1 MRTWRMPPRGASNE
15 KHDEPEDSLAAHWG
29 SFLRAARCSCRW
41 PLASA
46 CSLCRWVTAPGPTRE
61 ALVARLLRQ
70 TSDQGIAVLD
80 GVAHLP
86 ADDQVVRA
94 MDVLTRLSA
103 TDDAAAMATAR
114 MLAAH
119 HSELVRRA
127 EGQAR
132 GAPGRPGH
140 YDLANAILRPL
151 AQQLGARVREV
162 LARDEPANTTY
173 QRDLAISCRRLG
185 DLARQSGQ
193 ADEAGRLYRQS
204 LNTNTTGRWRVDLP
218 ARPASTTCS
227 PVSTWV

>member
-1 MRTWRMPPRGASNE
+1 LT
-15 KHDEPEDSLAAHWG
+15 G
-29 SFLRAARCSCRW
+29 SADRL
-41 PLASA
+41 
-46 CSLCRWVTAPGPTRE
+46 GE

-173 QRDLAISCRRLG
+173 QRDLATSYERLG
-185 DLARQSGQ
+185 DMALQSGQ
-193 ADEAGRLYRQS
+193 AEEAERQFARAVRTRRALSQQERGRLDLAEELAVALYFLAQAKPDAVADLESEVVALLARFDQTGA
-204 LNTNTTGRWRVDLP
+204 LTTKGVGVVSW
-218 ARPASTTCS
+218 ARG
-227 PVSTWV
+227 

>member
-1 MRTWRMPPRGASNE
+1 MPPRGASNE

-127 EGQAR
+127 EGQATR
-132 GAPGRPGH
+132 RSGPPKERDGPPVDISAKGIQILHDEDQRTAVVIQLFETADDMAAAEGPLDTMDPGDTPGT
-140 YDLANAILRPL
+140 R
-151 AQQLGARVREV
+151 
-162 LARDEPANTTY
+162 
-173 QRDLAISCRRLG
+173 
-185 DLARQSGQ
+185 
-193 ADEAGRLYRQS
+193 
-204 LNTNTTGRWRVDLP
+204 
-218 ARPASTTCS
+218 ASIDRCEIKAELS
-227 PVSTWV
+227 PS